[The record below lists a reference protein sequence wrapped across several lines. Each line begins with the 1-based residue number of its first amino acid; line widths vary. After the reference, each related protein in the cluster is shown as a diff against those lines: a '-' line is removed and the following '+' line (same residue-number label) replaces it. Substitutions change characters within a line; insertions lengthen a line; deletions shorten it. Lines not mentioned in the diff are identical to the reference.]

1 MDRKFQYSKFFGTNK
16 EEQFVIR
23 ADTWAEFLEAKTN
36 IENLFFIK
44 GEEPQVDKPTSG
56 QTPNKTGPAIPVTEF
71 QKTCYKCGAEMI
83 INPKTNKIFCKEK
96 CWLKEAQ

>member
-23 ADTWAEFLEAKTN
+23 ADTWAEFIEAKTN

-44 GEEPQVDKPTSG
+44 EEEPTSG
-56 QTPNKTGPAIPVTEF
+56 QTPNKTGPAIPVSEF
-71 QKTCYKCGAEMI
+71 EKTCFKCGAKMVT
-83 INPKTNKIFCKEK
+83 NPKTGKIFCEKK
-96 CWLKEAQ
+96 CWLNQ

>member
-23 ADTWAEFLEAKTN
+23 ADTWAEFLEAKSN
-36 IENLFFIK
+36 IEKLFGI
-44 GEEPQVDKPTSG
+44 QVDPVG
-56 QTPNKTGPAIPVTEF
+56 NQTPNKTGTPIPVTEF

-83 INPKTNKIFCKEK
+83 TNPKTNKIFCKEK
-96 CWLKEAQ
+96 CWLKEAK